1 MRVECR
7 AGIAAEHRSLG
18 VICRNRDRCVPYIY
32 RMAIAPATFA
42 YLRLTLVDGL
52 GPATIAK
59 LVGLAGS
66 AEEALELS
74 PAQIGLCKVGAQ
86 RAAKMAADI
95 RESKS
100 AAEDEIAR
108 ADSLGVSIVSLA
120 DESYPALLR
129 QIPDAPPILYYKG
142 TLVPETDRFASAIV
156 GSRRCTAYGLE
167 QTTRFAGTLAR
178 AGITIVSGGAR
189 GIDTA
194 AHRAV
199 LMSKGRTIAVLGC
212 GLAHAYPPENAELF
226 EQIAAADEH
235 GKSFGAVVSE
245 LPLQTVPDR
254 QNFPRRNRIIS
265 GLSLGVLVI
274 EAARGSGALITAE
287 QATEEHGREVFAIPG
302 RVDSTASEGS
312 NELIKSGGAAMVTEP
327 GDVVALLESPARHL
341 FQGTHAARFGP
352 ARSDEEVPAGAP
364 VPPDQERILTALDTE
379 RSADELVELT
389 GLEPA
394 SLRSHLTLLEISKRV
409 RRVGTRFARRSA
421 T

>member
-1 MRVECR
+1 ME
-7 AGIAAEHRSLG
+7 I
-18 VICRNRDRCVPYIY
+18 P
-32 RMAIAPATFA
+32 APTLAL
-42 YLRLTLVDGL
+42 LRLTLVDGL

-66 AEEALELS
+66 AEDALELS

-100 AAEDEIAR
+100 AAEDEISR
-108 ADSLGVSIVSLA
+108 AESLGVSIVSLA
-120 DESYPALLR
+120 DERYPALLR
-129 QIPDAPPILYYKG
+129 QVPDAPPILYYKG
-142 TLVPETDRFASAIV
+142 SLVPESDRFSVAIV

-178 AGITIVSGGAR
+178 AGMTIVSGGAR

-226 EQIAAADEH
+226 EQIAEIDEN
-235 GKSFGAVVSE
+235 GGSPGAVVSE

-274 EAARGSGALITAE
+274 EAAKGSGALITAQ
-287 QATEEHGREVFAIPG
+287 QAVEEHGREVFVVPG
-302 RVDSTASEGS
+302 RVDSAASEGS
-312 NELIKSGGAAMVTEP
+312 NELLKSGGAAMVTEP

-341 FQGTHAARFGP
+341 FAGTHAARFGP
-352 ARSDEEVPAGAP
+352 ADSEAEPSIKVP
-364 VPPDQERILTALDTE
+364 VPPEQERILTALDTE

-389 GLEPA
+389 GLAPA
-394 SLRSHLTLLEISKRV
+394 SLRSQLTLLEISKRV
-409 RRVGTRFARRSA
+409 RRVGTRFARRTES
-421 T
+421 